1 MANIVSIRTWFKF
14 KRYKKKKQSLYN
26 LKQKKILSFLA
37 ILNSKRYELEFSS
50 FYLNEEQKIH
60 ILSKERQDDTA
71 VNGKTKKN
79 VLSSLPPPLLVP
91 ITQVVITFRRAVR
104 ALRRTSCFSLQF

>member
-1 MANIVSIRTWFKF
+1 M
-14 KRYKKKKQSLYN
+14 LYN
-26 LKQKKILSFLA
+26 ITKEDIVFLA

-71 VNGKTKKN
+71 VNGKTKKKTFFP
-79 VLSSLPPPLLVP
+79 LSPPPPGPNHTGCNYISTGSEGAEKNVMFF
-91 ITQVVITFRRAVR
+91 T
-104 ALRRTSCFSLQF
+104 